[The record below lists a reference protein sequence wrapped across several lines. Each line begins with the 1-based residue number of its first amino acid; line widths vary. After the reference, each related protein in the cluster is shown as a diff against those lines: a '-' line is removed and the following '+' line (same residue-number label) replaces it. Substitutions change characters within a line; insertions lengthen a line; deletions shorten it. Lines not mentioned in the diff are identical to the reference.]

1 MRPAHPGSFLLLK
14 SMRVSPAEDLTEGAL
29 SAQIDAVWAK
39 LNEYD
44 VNQKLRSAC
53 LPPAVIKYGDMVG
66 A

>member
-1 MRPAHPGSFLLLK
+1 MLFLLLE
-14 SMRVSPAEDLTEGAL
+14 SMGTRGGSDTRFAL

-53 LPPAVIKYGDMVG
+53 LPPAVIKYGEMVE
-66 A
+66 